1 MNLQKRWPDFLI
13 PAGLIA
19 CLTVILVPLPPA
31 VMDVL
36 LAANLTLA
44 VIMLLST
51 IYAKSPMELSLFP
64 AFLLGTTLA
73 RLALNIGTTRLIL
86 TRGPVDG
93 EQAAGDVI
101 ASFSNFVTGDS
112 IAIGLV
118 IFSIIV
124 VVQFVV
130 IAKGAS
136 RISEVSARFSLD
148 GMPGRQ
154 MAIEAELNSG
164 AIDASEAK
172 ELRREVSEQ
181 ADFYGAMDGA
191 SKFVRGDAIAGV
203 LITLINI
210 FGGLFVG
217 LSHNMSLPLAAETF
231 TKLTIGDGLVSQ
243 LPALLIALAAGI
255 LVTRSHRKSDFS
267 RDAVSQVLAR
277 PIVLVMA
284 ATFLGL
290 LVLTSLPMIPLLTVG
305 AICLVFAWTSSQQQG
320 NADIA
325 STEKISEP
333 VAAPKEQSIDR
344 LLTNDL
350 MEIELGLDL
359 IRLVDSKQG
368 GTLLQGVSNVR
379 QQLAGDLGV
388 ILPKIRI
395 RDNLKLGGKEYR
407 ILIQGNAV
415 ERATL
420 EPDHLLAMDCGQATS
435 PLENGVVAGLA
446 SDAIA
451 QPGYWIQKSACQ
463 QSEMA
468 GYRVRSC
475 TEVLTSQLKKS
486 SVANADELL
495 TRDATAQ
502 LMDELKKSSPTIVNE
517 VVPDVLP
524 LADVQTI
531 LQSLLAERVSIRPLH
546 LIMETIGQ
554 LAPKTQSLTQ
564 LVEKI
569 RVKLA
574 RHISSRLGDGAQSSI
589 PVFTISEELQN
600 RIACGWSDQ
609 GDEIH
614 LDMPRSITDML
625 ILAMSDASSR
635 MSATGLR
642 PIALVDQ
649 SIRPVIAEMCRKI
662 NEDIFVLG
670 DRELEGIE
678 STIFGE
684 ITSEQLSR
692 LERSAA

>member
-1 MNLQKRWPDFLI
+1 MNLHKRWPDFLI

-86 TRGPVDG
+86 THGPQDG

-112 IAIGLV
+112 IVIGLV

-130 IAKGAS
+130 IAKGAT

-164 AIDASEAK
+164 AIDAVEAK
-172 ELRREVSEQ
+172 QMRREVSEQ
-181 ADFYGAMDGA
+181 ADFYGSMDGA

-203 LITLINI
+203 LITVINI

-217 LSHNMSLPLAAETF
+217 LSHNMSFPVAAETF

-255 LVTRSHRKSDFS
+255 LVTRTHRKTDLS
-267 RDAVSQVLAR
+267 REAVGQVLAR

-284 ATFLGL
+284 ASFLGM
-290 LVLTSLPMIPLLTVG
+290 LVLTSLPMIPLLSVA
-305 AICLVFAWTSSQQQG
+305 AICLLFAWNSSKQNEKATSTDSVS
-320 NADIA
+320 DTIP
-325 STEKISEP
+325 T
-333 VAAPKEQSIDR
+333 PKEQPIDR

-359 IRLVDSKQG
+359 IRLVDAKQG

-395 RDNLKLGGKEYR
+395 RDNLKLGRKEYR

-415 ERATL
+415 ERASL
-420 EPDHLLAMDCGQATS
+420 EPDHLLAMDCGLATL
-435 PLENGVVAGLA
+435 PLENGAVVGLA

-451 QPGYWIQKSACQ
+451 QPGYWIQHSAWEQ
-463 QSEMA
+463 AELA
-468 GYRVRSC
+468 GYQVRSSN
-475 TEVLTSQLKKS
+475 EVLTAQLKKCAN
-486 SVANADELL
+486 ANADELL

-502 LMDELKKSSPTIVNE
+502 LLDELKKSSPTIVNE
-517 VVPDVLP
+517 VVPEVLS
-524 LADVQTI
+524 LADVQTV

-554 LAPKTQSLTQ
+554 IAPKTQTITQ

-574 RHISSRLGDGAQSSI
+574 RHISSRLAGATQTSI
-589 PVFTISEELQN
+589 SVFTISEELQN
-600 RIACGWSDQ
+600 RIACAWSDE

-614 LDMPRSITDML
+614 LDMPRTIIDML
-625 ILAMSDASSR
+625 IIAMSDASSR
-635 MSATGLR
+635 MAATGFR
-642 PIALVDQ
+642 PIAMVDQ
-649 SIRPVIAEMCRKI
+649 SIRPVIAELCGRV

-678 STIFGE
+678 STVFGE
-684 ITSEQLSR
+684 ITSDQLSR

>member
-31 VMDVL
+31 LMDLL

-44 VIMLLST
+44 IVMLLST

-64 AFLLGTTLA
+64 AFLLGTTLS
-73 RLALNIGTTRLIL
+73 RVALNIGTTRLIL
-86 TRGPVDG
+86 TNGPEHK

-164 AIDASEAK
+164 AIDAAQAK
-172 ELRREVSEQ
+172 EMRREVSEQ

-210 FGGLFVG
+210 FGGLVVG
-217 LSHNMSLPLAAETF
+217 LMHGMSLPEAAAIF
-231 TKLTIGDGLVSQ
+231 TSLTIGDGLVSQ
-243 LPALLIALAAGI
+243 IPALLIALAAGI
-255 LVTRSHRKSDFS
+255 LVTRSHKKADLS
-267 RDAVSQVLAR
+267 RDAVQQVLAR
-277 PIVLVMA
+277 PIVLITA
-284 ATFLGL
+284 AAFLGL
-290 LVLTSLPMIPLLTVG
+290 LVLTKLPMIPLLTVG
-305 AICLVFAWTSSQQQG
+305 AVCLLFAWTATHQ
-320 NADIA
+320 NAETK
-325 STEKISEP
+325 TESKPEPTP
-333 VAAPKEQSIDR
+333 VAKDISIDR

-359 IRLVDSKQG
+359 IGLVDAKQG

-379 QQLAGDLGV
+379 QQLASELGI

-395 RDNLKLGGKEYR
+395 RDNLKLGRKEYQ

-415 ERATL
+415 ERAAL
-420 EPDHLLAMDCGQATS
+420 EPEHMLAKDYGHATK
-435 PLENGVVAGLA
+435 PLENGVVVGLA
-446 SDAIA
+446 SESIA
-451 QPGYWIQKSACQ
+451 QPGYWIQTSAWEQ
-463 QSEMA
+463 TELA
-468 GYRVRSC
+468 GYRVKSS
-475 TEVLTSQLKKS
+475 TEVLTDQLKKCS
-486 SVANADELL
+486 AVNANELL

-502 LMDELKKSSPTIVNE
+502 LLDELKKSSPRIVDE

-524 LADVQTI
+524 LADLQTV

-546 LIMETIGQ
+546 LIMETIGS
-554 LAPKTQSLTQ
+554 AATKTKTLTQ

-569 RVKLA
+569 RIKLA
-574 RHISSRLGDGAQSSI
+574 RHISGGLPVDANGALC
-589 PVFTISEELQN
+589 VFTISDELQH
-600 RIACGWSDQ
+600 RIACAWSDE
-609 GDEIH
+609 GDELH
-614 LDMPRSITDML
+614 LDMPKSIVEML
-625 ILAMSDASSR
+625 VIAMNDASSR
-635 MSATGLR
+635 MAATGLR

-649 SIRPVIAEMCRKI
+649 SIRPVVAELCRKI
-662 NEDIFVLG
+662 NNEIFVLG
-670 DRELEGIE
+670 DLEIE
-678 STIFGE
+678 SLEVTIFGE
-684 ITSEQLSR
+684 INSDQLSR
-692 LERSAA
+692 LQRSAA

>member
-13 PAGLIA
+13 PVGLIA

-31 VMDVL
+31 LMDVL

-44 VIMLLST
+44 IVMLLST

-73 RLALNIGTTRLIL
+73 RVALNIGTTRLIL
-86 TRGPVDG
+86 TNGSQYK

-124 VVQFVV
+124 VVQFVI
-130 IAKGAS
+130 IAKGAT

-164 AIDASEAK
+164 AIDAAQAK
-172 ELRREVSEQ
+172 EMRRDVSEQ

-210 FGGLFVG
+210 FGGLIVG
-217 LSHNMSLPLAAETF
+217 MMHGMSIGEAAAIF

-243 LPALLIALAAGI
+243 LPALLVALAAGI
-255 LVTRSHRKSDFS
+255 LVTRSHKKSDLS
-267 RDAVSQVLAR
+267 REAVQQVLAR
-277 PIVLVMA
+277 PIVLVTA
-284 ATFLGL
+284 AAFLGL
-290 LVLTSLPMIPLLTVG
+290 LVLTKLPMIPLLTVG
-305 AICLVFAWTSSQQQG
+305 SICLLLAWSGSQQSKMKK
-320 NADIA
+320 AE
-325 STEKISEP
+325 SKPEP
-333 VAAPKEQSIDR
+333 APLAKEISIDR

-350 MEIELGLDL
+350 MEIELGLEL
-359 IRLVDSKQG
+359 IPLVDAKQG

-379 QQLAGDLGV
+379 QQIASDLGI

-395 RDNLKLGGKEYR
+395 RDNLKLGRKEYQ

-420 EPDHLLAMDCGQATS
+420 EPEHLLAMDCGNANK
-435 PLENGVVAGLA
+435 PLETGVVIGLA
-446 SDAIA
+446 SEEIA
-451 QPGYWIQKSACQ
+451 QPGYWIQTSAWEQ
-463 QSEMA
+463 TELA
-468 GYRVRSC
+468 GYRIKSC
-475 TEVLTSQLKKS
+475 TEVLTGQLKKCS
-486 SVANADELL
+486 IYNADELL

-502 LMDELKKSSPTIVNE
+502 LLDELKKTSPRIVDE
-517 VVPDVLP
+517 VVPEVLP
-524 LADVQTI
+524 LADVQTV
-531 LQSLLAERVSIRPLH
+531 LQSLLAEGVSIRPLH
-546 LIMETIGQ
+546 LIMETIGST
-554 LAPKTQSLTQ
+554 ATKSKTLTH

-569 RVKLA
+569 RIKLA
-574 RHISSRLGDGAQSSI
+574 RHISGGLDTNPDGTIS
-589 PVFTISEELQN
+589 VFTISEELQN
-600 RIACGWSDQ
+600 RVACAWSDE
-609 GDEIH
+609 GDELH
-614 LDMPRSITDML
+614 LDMPKSIVEML
-625 ILAMSDASSR
+625 VVAMNDASSR
-635 MSATGLR
+635 MAATGFR
-642 PIALVDQ
+642 PLALVNQ

-662 NEDIFVLG
+662 NKEIFVLG
-670 DRELEGIE
+670 DLEIE
-678 STIFGE
+678 GLDANIFGE
-684 ITSEQLSR
+684 INSDQLSR

>member
-31 VMDVL
+31 LMDLL

-44 VIMLLST
+44 IVMLLST

-64 AFLLGTTLA
+64 AFLLGTTLS
-73 RLALNIGTTRLIL
+73 RVALNIGTTRLIL
-86 TRGPVDG
+86 TNGPEHK

-164 AIDASEAK
+164 AIDAAQAK
-172 ELRREVSEQ
+172 EMRREVSEQ

-210 FGGLFVG
+210 FGGLVVG
-217 LSHNMSLPLAAETF
+217 LMHGMSLPEAAAIF
-231 TKLTIGDGLVSQ
+231 TSLTIGDGLVSQ
-243 LPALLIALAAGI
+243 IPALLIALAAGI
-255 LVTRSHRKSDFS
+255 LVTRSHKKADLS
-267 RDAVSQVLAR
+267 RDAVQQVLAR
-277 PIVLVMA
+277 PIVLITA
-284 ATFLGL
+284 AAFLGL
-290 LVLTSLPMIPLLTVG
+290 LVLTKLPMIPLLTVG
-305 AICLVFAWTSSQQQG
+305 AVCLLFAWTATHQ
-320 NADIA
+320 NAETK
-325 STEKISEP
+325 TESKPEPTP
-333 VAAPKEQSIDR
+333 VAKDISIDR

-359 IRLVDSKQG
+359 IGLVDAKQG

-379 QQLAGDLGV
+379 QQLASELGI

-395 RDNLKLGGKEYR
+395 RDNLKLGRKEYQ

-415 ERATL
+415 ERAAL
-420 EPDHLLAMDCGQATS
+420 EPEHMLAKDYGHATK
-435 PLENGVVAGLA
+435 PLENGVVVGLA
-446 SDAIA
+446 SESIA
-451 QPGYWIQKSACQ
+451 QPGYWIQTSAWEQ
-463 QSEMA
+463 TELA
-468 GYRVRSC
+468 GYRVKSS
-475 TEVLTSQLKKS
+475 TEVLTDQLKKCS
-486 SVANADELL
+486 AVNANELL

-502 LMDELKKSSPTIVNE
+502 LLDELKKSSPRIVDE

-524 LADVQTI
+524 LADVQTV

-546 LIMETIGQ
+546 LIMETIGS
-554 LAPKTQSLTQ
+554 AATKTKTLTQ

-569 RVKLA
+569 RIKLA
-574 RHISSRLGDGAQSSI
+574 RHISGGLPVDANGALC
-589 PVFTISEELQN
+589 VFTISDELQH
-600 RIACGWSDQ
+600 RIACAWSDE
-609 GDEIH
+609 GDELH
-614 LDMPRSITDML
+614 LDMPKSIVEML
-625 ILAMSDASSR
+625 VIAMNDASSR
-635 MSATGLR
+635 MAATGLR

-649 SIRPVIAEMCRKI
+649 SIRPVVAELCRKI
-662 NEDIFVLG
+662 NNQIFVLG
-670 DRELEGIE
+670 DLEIE
-678 STIFGE
+678 SLEVTIFGE
-684 ITSEQLSR
+684 INSDQLSQ
-692 LERSAA
+692 LQRSAA

>member
-31 VMDVL
+31 LMDLL

-44 VIMLLST
+44 IVMLLST

-64 AFLLGTTLA
+64 AFLLGTTLS
-73 RLALNIGTTRLIL
+73 RVALNIGTTRLIL
-86 TRGPVDG
+86 TNGPEHK

-164 AIDASEAK
+164 AIDAAQAK
-172 ELRREVSEQ
+172 EMRREVSEQ

-210 FGGLFVG
+210 FGGLVVG
-217 LSHNMSLPLAAETF
+217 LMHGMSLPEAAAIF
-231 TKLTIGDGLVSQ
+231 TSLTIGDGLVSQ
-243 LPALLIALAAGI
+243 IPALLIALAAGI
-255 LVTRSHRKSDFS
+255 LVTRSHKKADLS
-267 RDAVSQVLAR
+267 RDAVQQVLAR
-277 PIVLVMA
+277 PIVLITA
-284 ATFLGL
+284 AAFLGL
-290 LVLTSLPMIPLLTVG
+290 LVLTKLPMIPLLTVG
-305 AICLVFAWTSSQQQG
+305 AVCLLFAWTATHQ
-320 NADIA
+320 NAETK
-325 STEKISEP
+325 TESKPEPTP
-333 VAAPKEQSIDR
+333 VAKDISIDR

-359 IRLVDSKQG
+359 IGLVDAKQG

-379 QQLAGDLGV
+379 QQLASELGI

-395 RDNLKLGGKEYR
+395 RDNLKLGRKEYQ

-415 ERATL
+415 ERAAL
-420 EPDHLLAMDCGQATS
+420 EPEHMLAKDYGHATK
-435 PLENGVVAGLA
+435 PLENGVVVGLA
-446 SDAIA
+446 SESIA
-451 QPGYWIQKSACQ
+451 QPGYWIQTSAWEQ
-463 QSEMA
+463 TELA
-468 GYRVRSC
+468 GYRVKSS
-475 TEVLTSQLKKS
+475 TEVLTDQLKKCS
-486 SVANADELL
+486 AVNANELL

-502 LMDELKKSSPTIVNE
+502 LLDELKKSSPRIVDE

-524 LADVQTI
+524 LADVQTV

-546 LIMETIGQ
+546 LIMETIGS
-554 LAPKTQSLTQ
+554 AATKTKTLTQ

-569 RVKLA
+569 RIKLA
-574 RHISSRLGDGAQSSI
+574 RHISGGLPVDANGALC
-589 PVFTISEELQN
+589 VFTISDELQH
-600 RIACGWSDQ
+600 RIACAWSDE
-609 GDEIH
+609 GDELH
-614 LDMPRSITDML
+614 LDMPKSIVEML
-625 ILAMSDASSR
+625 VIAMNDASSR
-635 MSATGLR
+635 MAATGLR

-649 SIRPVIAEMCRKI
+649 SIRPVVAELCRKI
-662 NEDIFVLG
+662 NNEIFVLG
-670 DRELEGIE
+670 DLEIE
-678 STIFGE
+678 SLEVTIFGE
-684 ITSEQLSR
+684 INSDQLSQ
-692 LERSAA
+692 LQRSAA

>member
-1 MNLQKRWPDFLI
+1 MNLQNRWTDFLI

-31 VMDVL
+31 LMDVL

-44 VIMLLST
+44 IVMLLST

-64 AFLLGTTLA
+64 ALLLGTTLA

-86 TRGPVDG
+86 TRGPTAG
-93 EQAAGDVI
+93 ESAAGDVI

-130 IAKGAS
+130 IAQGAT

-164 AIDASEAK
+164 AIDASQAK
-172 ELRREVSEQ
+172 EMRREVGEQ

-203 LITLINI
+203 LITVINI
-210 FGGLFVG
+210 VGGLIVG
-217 LSHNMSLPLAAETF
+217 LTHSMSLPAAAATF

-243 LPALLIALAAGI
+243 LPALLVAMAAGI
-255 LVTRSHRKSDFS
+255 LVTRSHKKTDLS
-267 RDAVSQVLAR
+267 REAFQQVLAR
-277 PIVLVMA
+277 PIVLLTA
-284 ATFLGL
+284 AFFLCL
-290 LVLTSLPMIPLLTVG
+290 LVITKLPMIPLLSVG
-305 AICLVFAWTSSQQQG
+305 AVCLLLAWS
-320 NADIA
+320 A
-325 STEKISEP
+325 SRKTTKTVAEP
-333 VAAPKEQSIDR
+333 RPEPQASPKEISIER

-359 IRLVDSKQG
+359 IRLVDAQQG
-368 GTLLQGVSNVR
+368 GTLLQGVSSVR
-379 QQLAGDLGV
+379 QQIAAEMGI

-395 RDNLKLGGKEYR
+395 RDNLKLGRKEYQ

-420 EPDHLLAMDCGQATS
+420 EPDHLLAMDCGNATE
-435 PLENGVVAGLA
+435 PLSSGAVIGLA
-446 SDAIA
+446 SESIA
-451 QPGYWIQKSACQ
+451 QPGYWIEAKTWEQTES
-463 QSEMA
+463 A
-468 GYRVRSC
+468 GYRIKSC

-486 SVANADELL
+486 SISNAEELL

-502 LMDELKKSSPTIVNE
+502 LLDELKKTSPTIVNDI
-517 VVPDVLP
+517 VPDVLP
-524 LADVQTI
+524 LADVQTV
-531 LQSLLAERVSIRPLH
+531 LQSLLAEGVSIRPLH
-546 LIMETIGQ
+546 LIMETIG
-554 LAPKTQSLTQ
+554 ANANRCETLTQ

-569 RVKLA
+569 RIKLA
-574 RHISSRLGDGAQSSI
+574 RHISGSLPKGSDGTLA
-589 PVFTISEELQN
+589 VFTISDELQN
-600 RIACGWSDQ
+600 RIACAWTDH
-609 GDEIH
+609 GDELH
-614 LDMPRSITDML
+614 LDMPRSIVDML
-625 ILAMSDASSR
+625 RVAMHDASSR
-635 MSATGLR
+635 MAATGAR
-642 PIALVDQ
+642 PVALVDQ
-649 SIRPVIAEMCRKI
+649 SIRPVVADLCRQSHD
-662 NEDIFVLG
+662 EIFVIG

-678 STIFGE
+678 ANVFGE
-684 ITSEQLSR
+684 ITSEQLTQM
-692 LERSAA
+692 ERAAA

>member
-31 VMDVL
+31 IMDVL

-44 VIMLLST
+44 VVMLLST

-86 TRGPVDG
+86 TRGPEDH

-130 IAKGAS
+130 IAKGAT

-164 AIDASEAK
+164 AIDATEAK
-172 ELRREVSEQ
+172 KMRRQASEQ

-217 LSHNMSLPLAAETF
+217 LSHNMSLPVAAETF

-255 LVTRSHRKSDFS
+255 LVTRTNRKTDLS
-267 RDAVSQVLAR
+267 REAVGQVLAR

-284 ATFLGL
+284 AMFLGL
-290 LVLTSLPMIPLLTVG
+290 MVLTSLPMIPLLTVAG
-305 AICLVFAWTSSQQQG
+305 ICLFFAWTGNQQSNQS
-320 NADIA
+320 AE
-325 STEKISEP
+325 TEKVPETP
-333 VAAPKEQSIDR
+333 TVVKEQSIDR

-359 IRLVDSKQG
+359 ISLVDAKQG
-368 GTLLQGVSNVR
+368 GSLLQGVSSVR
-379 QQLAGDLGV
+379 QQLAAEMGV

-395 RDNLKLGGKEYR
+395 RDNLKLGRKDYQ
-407 ILIQGNAV
+407 IMIQGNAV
-415 ERATL
+415 ERASL
-420 EPDHLLAMDCGQATS
+420 EPGHLLAMDCGNATL
-435 PLENGVVAGLA
+435 PLEHGAVVGLA

-451 QPGYWIQKSACQ
+451 QPGYWIHESAWE
-463 QSEMA
+463 QSELA
-468 GYRVRSC
+468 GYRVQSSN
-475 TEVLTSQLKKS
+475 EVLTAQLKKCAI
-486 SVANADELL
+486 ANADELL

-502 LMDELKKSSPTIVNE
+502 LLDELKKSSPTIVQE

-524 LADVQTI
+524 LADVQTV
-531 LQSLLAERVSIRPLH
+531 LQTLLSERVSIRPLH

-554 LAPKTQSLTQ
+554 LAPKTETLTQ

-574 RHISSRLGDGAQSSI
+574 RHISSRLVDGAENSVS
-589 PVFTISEELQN
+589 VFTISEELQN
-600 RIACGWSDQ
+600 RIACAWSDK

-614 LDMPRSITDML
+614 LDMPRTIVEML
-625 ILAMSDASSR
+625 ALAMNDASSR
-635 MSATGLR
+635 MSAAGLQ
-642 PIALVDQ
+642 PVALVDQ
-649 SIRPVIAEMCRKI
+649 SIRPVIAEMCGRI
-662 NEDIFVLG
+662 NDEIFVLG
-670 DRELEGIE
+670 DREIE
-678 STIFGE
+678 SIESMVFGE
-684 ITSEQLSR
+684 ITSDQLSQ

>member
-1 MNLQKRWPDFLI
+1 MNLQKKWPDFLI

-44 VIMLLST
+44 VVMLLST
-51 IYAKSPMELSLFP
+51 VYAKSPMELSLFP

-86 TRGPVDG
+86 TRGPQEK

-130 IAKGAS
+130 IAKGAT

-164 AIDASEAK
+164 AIDAAEAK
-172 ELRREVSEQ
+172 EMRREVSEQ

-210 FGGLFVG
+210 FGGLAVG
-217 LSHNMSLPLAAETF
+217 LSHNMSLPVAAETF

-255 LVTRSHRKSDFS
+255 LVTRSHRKADLS
-267 RDAVSQVLAR
+267 REAVGQVLAR
-277 PIVLVMA
+277 PIVLIMA

-305 AICLVFAWTSSQQQG
+305 AICLLFAWTSSQQNSSEN
-320 NADIA
+320 NANN
-325 STEKISEP
+325 EKKLEQ

-359 IRLVDSKQG
+359 IRLVDAKQG

-395 RDNLKLGGKEYR
+395 RDNLKLGAKEYR

-420 EPDHLLAMDCGQATS
+420 EPDHLMAMDCGNATS

-451 QPGYWIQKSACQ
+451 QPGYWILKSAWE
-463 QSEMA
+463 QSELA

-475 TEVLTSQLKKS
+475 TEVLTAQLKKAS
-486 SVANADELL
+486 MANADELL

-517 VVPDVLP
+517 VVPDVLS
-524 LADVQTI
+524 LADVQTV

-554 LAPKTQSLTQ
+554 IAPKTQSLTQ

-574 RHISSRLGDGAQSSI
+574 RHISSRLVDSSNDSVS
-589 PVFTISEELQN
+589 VFTISEELQN
-600 RIACGWSDQ
+600 RIACSWSDQ

-625 ILAMSDASSR
+625 SLAMNDASSR
-635 MSATGLR
+635 MSATGFR
-642 PIALVDQ
+642 PVALVDQ

-662 NEDIFVLG
+662 NEDIFVIG
-670 DRELEGIE
+670 DRELEGID
-678 STIFGE
+678 SNIFGE

>member
-31 VMDVL
+31 LMDLL

-44 VIMLLST
+44 IVMLLST

-64 AFLLGTTLA
+64 AFLLGTTLS
-73 RLALNIGTTRLIL
+73 RVALNIGTTRLIL
-86 TRGPVDG
+86 TNGPEHK

-164 AIDASEAK
+164 AIDAAQAK
-172 ELRREVSEQ
+172 EMRREVSEQ

-210 FGGLFVG
+210 FGGLVVG
-217 LSHNMSLPLAAETF
+217 LMHGMSLPEAAAIF
-231 TKLTIGDGLVSQ
+231 TSLTIGDGLVSQ
-243 LPALLIALAAGI
+243 IPALLIALAAGI
-255 LVTRSHRKSDFS
+255 LVTRSHKKADLS
-267 RDAVSQVLAR
+267 RDAVQQVLAR
-277 PIVLVMA
+277 PIVLITA
-284 ATFLGL
+284 AAFLGL
-290 LVLTSLPMIPLLTVG
+290 LVLTKLPMIPLLTVG
-305 AICLVFAWTSSQQQG
+305 AVCLLFAWTATHQ
-320 NADIA
+320 NAETK
-325 STEKISEP
+325 TESKPEPTP
-333 VAAPKEQSIDR
+333 VAKDISIDR

-359 IRLVDSKQG
+359 IGLVDAKQG

-379 QQLAGDLGV
+379 QQLASELGI

-395 RDNLKLGGKEYR
+395 RDNLKLGRKEYQ

-415 ERATL
+415 ERAAL
-420 EPDHLLAMDCGQATS
+420 EPEHMLAKDYGHATK
-435 PLENGVVAGLA
+435 PLENGVVVGLA
-446 SDAIA
+446 SESIA
-451 QPGYWIQKSACQ
+451 QPGYWIQTSAWEQ
-463 QSEMA
+463 TELA
-468 GYRVRSC
+468 GYRVKSS
-475 TEVLTSQLKKS
+475 TEVLTDQLKKCS
-486 SVANADELL
+486 AVNANELL

-502 LMDELKKSSPTIVNE
+502 LLDELKKSSPRIVDE

-524 LADVQTI
+524 LADVQTV

-546 LIMETIGQ
+546 LIMETIGS
-554 LAPKTQSLTQ
+554 AATKTKTMTQ

-569 RVKLA
+569 RIKLA
-574 RHISSRLGDGAQSSI
+574 RHISGGLPVDANGALC
-589 PVFTISEELQN
+589 VFTISDELQH
-600 RIACGWSDQ
+600 RIACAWSDE
-609 GDEIH
+609 GDELH
-614 LDMPRSITDML
+614 LDMPKSIVEML
-625 ILAMSDASSR
+625 VIAMNDASSR
-635 MSATGLR
+635 MAATGLR

-649 SIRPVIAEMCRKI
+649 SIRPVVAELCRKI
-662 NEDIFVLG
+662 NNEIFVLG
-670 DRELEGIE
+670 DLEIE
-678 STIFGE
+678 SLEVTIFGE
-684 ITSEQLSR
+684 INSDQLSR
-692 LERSAA
+692 LQRSAA

>member
-31 VMDVL
+31 LMDVL

-44 VIMLLST
+44 IVMLLST

-86 TRGPVDG
+86 TRGPQDH

-130 IAKGAS
+130 IAKGAT

-164 AIDASEAK
+164 AIDAEQAK
-172 ELRREVSEQ
+172 ALRREASEQ

-210 FGGLFVG
+210 VGGLTIG
-217 LSHNMSLPLAAETF
+217 LTHNMSLPDAAATF

-255 LVTRSHRKSDFS
+255 LVTRSHRKTDLS
-267 RDAVSQVLAR
+267 REAVQQVLAK
-277 PIVLVMA
+277 PIVLVTA
-284 ATFLGL
+284 AVFLGL
-290 LVLTSLPMIPLLTVG
+290 LVLTKLPMIPLLSVG
-305 AICLVFAWTSSQQQG
+305 AICLLFAWTGSQQKS
-320 NADIA
+320 N
-325 STEKISEP
+325 SESDTAPEPPAP
-333 VAAPKEQSIDR
+333 VKEISIDR

-359 IRLVDSKQG
+359 IRLVDAKQG
-368 GTLLQGVSNVR
+368 GTLLQGVSSVR
-379 QQLAGDLGV
+379 QQVAAELGI

-395 RDNLKLGGKEYR
+395 RDNLKLGRKEYR
-407 ILIQGNAV
+407 VMIQGNAV
-415 ERATL
+415 ERASL
-420 EPDHLLAMDCGQATS
+420 EPDHLLAMDCGSATK
-435 PLENGVVAGLA
+435 PLENGVVVGLA
-446 SDAIA
+446 SESIA
-451 QPGYWIQKSACQ
+451 QPGYWIEASAWEQ
-463 QSEMA
+463 TELA
-468 GYRVRSC
+468 GYRIRSC
-475 TEVLTSQLKKS
+475 TEVLTAQLKKCS
-486 SVANADELL
+486 IANANELL

-517 VVPDVLP
+517 IVPDVLP
-524 LADVQTI
+524 LADVQTV
-531 LQSLLAERVSIRPLH
+531 LQSLLEEGVSIRPLH
-546 LIMETIGQ
+546 LIMETIGSV
-554 LAPKTQSLTQ
+554 APKTKTLTQ

-569 RVKLA
+569 RMKLA
-574 RHISSRLGDGAQSSI
+574 RHISGGLATDSHGAIS
-589 PVFTISEELQN
+589 VFTISEELQN
-600 RIACGWSDQ
+600 RIACAWSDE
-609 GDEIH
+609 GDELH
-614 LDMPRSITDML
+614 LDMPNSIVEML
-625 ILAMSDASSR
+625 IVAMNDASSR
-635 MSATGLR
+635 MSAAGLR
-642 PIALVDQ
+642 PVALVDQ
-649 SIRPVIAEMCRKI
+649 SIRPVVAELCRKI
-662 NEDIFVLG
+662 GSNPFVIG
-670 DRELEGIE
+670 DRELEGVHA
-678 STIFGE
+678 TVFGE

>member
-31 VMDVL
+31 LMDLL

-44 VIMLLST
+44 IVMLLST

-64 AFLLGTTLA
+64 AFLLGTTLS
-73 RLALNIGTTRLIL
+73 RVALNIGTTRLIL
-86 TRGPVDG
+86 TNGPEHK

-164 AIDASEAK
+164 AIDAAQAK
-172 ELRREVSEQ
+172 EMRREVSEQ

-210 FGGLFVG
+210 FGGLVVG
-217 LSHNMSLPLAAETF
+217 LMHGMSLPEAAAIF
-231 TKLTIGDGLVSQ
+231 TSLTIGDGLVSQ
-243 LPALLIALAAGI
+243 IPALLIALAAGI
-255 LVTRSHRKSDFS
+255 LVTRSHKKADLS
-267 RDAVSQVLAR
+267 RDAVQQVLAR
-277 PIVLVMA
+277 PIVLITA
-284 ATFLGL
+284 AAFLGL
-290 LVLTSLPMIPLLTVG
+290 LVLTKLPMIPLLTVG
-305 AICLVFAWTSSQQQG
+305 AVCLLFAWTATHQ
-320 NADIA
+320 NAETK
-325 STEKISEP
+325 TESKPEPTP
-333 VAAPKEQSIDR
+333 VAKDISIDR

-359 IRLVDSKQG
+359 IGLVDAKQG

-379 QQLAGDLGV
+379 QQLASELGI

-395 RDNLKLGGKEYR
+395 RDNLKLGRKEYQ

-415 ERATL
+415 ERAAL
-420 EPDHLLAMDCGQATS
+420 EPEHMLAKDYGHATK
-435 PLENGVVAGLA
+435 PLENGVVVGLA
-446 SDAIA
+446 SESIA
-451 QPGYWIQKSACQ
+451 QPGYWIQTSAWEQ
-463 QSEMA
+463 TELA
-468 GYRVRSC
+468 GYRVKSS
-475 TEVLTSQLKKS
+475 TEVLTDQLKKCS
-486 SVANADELL
+486 AVNANELL

-502 LMDELKKSSPTIVNE
+502 LLDELKKSSPRIVDE

-524 LADVQTI
+524 LADVQTV

-546 LIMETIGQ
+546 LIMETIGS
-554 LAPKTQSLTQ
+554 AATKTKTMTQ

-569 RVKLA
+569 RIKLA
-574 RHISSRLGDGAQSSI
+574 RHISGGLPVDANGALC
-589 PVFTISEELQN
+589 VFTISDELQH
-600 RIACGWSDQ
+600 RIACAWSDE
-609 GDEIH
+609 GDELH
-614 LDMPRSITDML
+614 LDMPKSIVEML
-625 ILAMSDASSR
+625 VIAMNDASSR
-635 MSATGLR
+635 MAATGLR

-649 SIRPVIAEMCRKI
+649 SIRPVVAELCRKI
-662 NEDIFVLG
+662 NNEIFVLG
-670 DRELEGIE
+670 DLEIE
-678 STIFGE
+678 SLEVTIFGE
-684 ITSEQLSR
+684 INSDQLSQ
-692 LERSAA
+692 LQRSAA